1 MKAIERKNRK
11 SYKEA
16 VRYLKKLRTIYKKLN
31 KKTTWEYYLENLLED
46 TKRLRAFQEECQ
58 RGKLVHVENE
68 AIRS

>member
-1 MKAIERKNRK
+1 
-11 SYKEA
+11 
-16 VRYLKKLRTIYKKLN
+16 LKKLRSIYKKLN
-31 KKTTWEYYLENLLED
+31 KETTWEYYLENLLED